1 MKKLCSFERERDKET
16 VVAIAEEKCN
26 YHPLDNVIRH

>member
-16 VVAIAEEKCN
+16 VVAEEKCN